1 MQHLMV
7 VDDDKDIRIL
17 LEKYLG
23 SAGYQVSTAADG
35 IEMRRKLRQARVDLV
50 ILDLNLHKEE
60 GLSLFKEALEP
71 TSVPVIMLT
80 ARSLPADRIAGLE
93 TGADDYLTKPFEPG
107 ELLARIRT
115 VLRRAESL
123 PRNVSYPNAKKA
135 VFEGWSFDLIARQL
149 IDPNARVI
157 LLTTAEFDLLKV
169 LALHAPKV
177 IAREQLLYFADE
189 HNLDRSIDL
198 QIYRLRHK
206 FGADG
211 MRLIKTVRNK
221 GYALCAKVSIE

>member
-1 MQHLMV
+1 MHHLMV
-7 VDDDKDIRIL
+7 VDDDKDIRVL
-17 LEKYLG
+17 LEQYLG
-23 SAGYQVSTAADG
+23 NAGYRVSTAVDG
-35 IEMRRKLRQARVDLV
+35 VELRRKLRQGRVDLV
-50 ILDLNLHKEE
+50 ILDLNLPNED
-60 GLSLFKEALEP
+60 GLFLFKEVLEP

-93 TGADDYLTKPFEPG
+93 TGADDYLPKPFEPG
-107 ELLARIRT
+107 ELLARIKM

-123 PRNVSYPNAKKA
+123 PRNISHPDVKKA
-135 VFEGWSFDLIARQL
+135 VFEDWSFDFIARQL
-149 IDPNARVI
+149 TDPHGRVI

-169 LALHAPKV
+169 LALHAPRV

-198 QIYRLRHK
+198 QIYRLRLK

-211 MRLIKTVRNK
+211 MRLIKTVRNR
-221 GYALCAKVSIE
+221 GYALCVKVSIE